1 MIKWITKFK
10 TIEHTTMSTLDV
22 IQIMLRQR
30 GIPSDV
36 VEDIESEFQATIHK
50 ISNVLVFIMNRSR
63 ISSEKDIR
71 SIVSIMEENGGTL
84 SIVVVPVKPS
94 ETVRSL
100 LRQYSDKIQ
109 LFHIGQLQFDITT
122 HRKVPPHRILSTDEK
137 KAFQEKFHIQTPAT
151 QMPLIDSQDPMA
163 LWIGAI
169 PGDIVEVMRRSETA
183 GGTPYYR
190 FCVADVT
197 L

>member
-71 SIVSIMEENGGTL
+71 SIVSIMDANGGTL

-122 HRKVPPHRILSTDEK
+122 HRKVPSHRILSTDEK
-137 KAFQEKFHIQTPAT
+137 KTFQEKFHIQTPAT

>member
-1 MIKWITKFK
+1 
-10 TIEHTTMSTLDV
+10 MSTLDV

-71 SIVSIMEENGGTL
+71 SIVSIMEANGGTL

-122 HRKVPPHRILSTDEK
+122 HRKVPLHRILSTDEK